1 MNWNCLYYIIPA
13 LFILFLVLP
22 IFVEVRTSFN
32 PLFNR
37 GVIAIFV
44 FKKQILYY
52 IFSFH
57 GKFIELQNETETQM
71 QELKFDSPEFA
82 VMEEFGRQI
91 KEKIK
96 LKKVYVF
103 YNIGTGDAFGSA
115 IFCGLINQF
124 LTQAFLFLKSK
135 KPTASFCVYDTVSYN
150 RQVCEIAGV
159 VQISISIFD
168 VAYSYLHSTILTKKR

>member
-13 LFILFLVLP
+13 LFILILVLP

-37 GVIAIFV
+37 GVVAIFV

-115 IFCGLINQF
+115 IFCGIINQF
-124 LTQAFLFLKSK
+124 LTQAFLFLKSQ

-168 VAYSYLHSTILTKKR
+168 VAYSYLHSLILTNKR